1 MPGRFT
7 WAVVSVLLFLATAAC
22 GPTTPAAPVATVRAV
37 PTAAS
42 APAANP
48 SRQPLRITLNQE
60 PDTLNPFSSGL
71 RATFTVTQAIFNGL
85 VVVNEQGEYEGDLAA
100 EVPTVQNGGVSPDG
114 LTITYK
120 LRQGVKWADGEP
132 FTADDVKF
140 TYDAIM
146 NPANTICGKS
156 VYGKID
162 SLAVQDP
169 NTVQL
174 KMKEPYAAYAGLFS
188 YPIGILPKHALDSL
202 SDLNKAD
209 FNRKPFGT
217 GPYRVTD
224 WQAASSI
231 QLEATPYYYKGVP
244 NIGQVVFRIVPRQEH
259 PTRPGTGERDRRRG
273 GPDRGRRGPGRPDPR
288 LDVLR
293 DRRPDVRSA
302 VSEPGD
308 AEGLRPHPILGD
320 ARVRQALQLGI
331 NKQQLV
337 DKVLSGKTRVAS
349 SDYPIGWAAP
359 SIEPTRFDADAAR
372 QLLDDAGWRVDAD
385 GIREKNG
392 QKLHL
397 TIATTSANTL
407 RENVEQLIQAG
418 WKSIGV
424 DLEIKNAAAAVLV
437 GEWADNGLVQRGN
450 FDIAYYGFM
459 PGIDPS
465 GTLSPAFHSSQIP
478 YEGNAGEGDNASR
491 YRNPQADQWLDD
503 ADRTLDQSQRKALYG
518 NVMHQVAQDL
528 PVIYLYNRANVEA
541 FMLCIPRLLVLLLA
555 GGFFGTSLGLIVV
568 LIGLTAWMHVA
579 RLVRASFLSLREREF
594 VEAARALGAGH
605 QLRGRRPA
613 RHTGSHHPRSPR
625 LTRRRYHRGQSH
637 ENHSGSGIVVRR
649 RLAAMDLRQSRDRR
663 RPRRLGRVQR
673 QPQPPRR
680 RRLGA

>member
-1 MPGRFT
+1 M
-7 WAVVSVLLFLATAAC
+7 WSVVSVFLFLAMTAC
-22 GPTTPAAPVATVRAV
+22 GPTTPAPPAATAQAVPAQAAAAGAPV
-37 PTAAS
+37 
-42 APAANP
+42 P
-48 SRQPLRITLNQE
+48 SPNTQPLRITLNQE
-60 PDTLNPFSSGL
+60 PDTLNPFYSGL

-114 LTITYK
+114 LSITYK

-140 TYDAIM
+140 TYDTIM
-146 NPANTICGKS
+146 NPANTISGKS

-162 SLAVQDP
+162 SLTVQDP
-169 NTVQL
+169 YTVQL

-188 YPIGILPKHALDSL
+188 YPIGILPKHALDSQ

-231 QLEATPYYYKGVP
+231 QLEANPYYYKGAP
-244 NIGQVVFRIVPRQEH
+244 KLGQVVFRIVPDKNTQLAQVRANETDVAVDLTEDDAVQIDQIAGWKSYAIAGL
-259 PTRPGTGERDRRRG
+259 TSDR
-273 GPDRGRRGPGRPDPR
+273 
-288 LDVLR
+288 LYLNL
-293 DRRPDVRSA
+293 A
-302 VSEPGD
+302 EPGD
-308 AEGLRPHPILGD
+308 ADGQRPHPILGD
-320 ARVRQALQLGI
+320 ARVRQALQLSI

-337 DKVLSGKTRVAS
+337 DKVLSGKTKVAS
-349 SDYPIGWAAP
+349 SDYPVGWAAP
-359 SIEPTRFDADAAR
+359 NIEPTKFDPDAAK
-372 QLLDDAGWRVDAD
+372 QLLDDAGWKVGAD
-385 GIREKNG
+385 GVREKNG

-397 TIATTSANTL
+397 TIASTSGNTL
-407 RENVEQLIQAG
+407 RENVEQLIPAG

-450 FDIAYYGFM
+450 FDIAYYGFT

-478 YEGNAGEGDNASR
+478 DEANAGEGDNASR
-491 YRNPQADQWLDD
+491 YRNPQVDQWLDD
-503 ADRTLDQSQRKALYG
+503 ADRTLDQNQRKALYG

-541 FMLCIPRLLVLLLA
+541 V
-555 GGFFGTSLGLIVV
+555 S
-568 LIGLTAWMHVA
+568 
-579 RLVRASFLSLREREF
+579 
-594 VEAARALGAGH
+594 
-605 QLRGRRPA
+605 Q
-613 RHTGSHHPRSPR
+613 
-625 LTRRRYHRGQSH
+625 
-637 ENHSGSGIVVRR
+637 
-649 RLAAMDLRQSRDRR
+649 
-663 RPRRLGRVQR
+663 RVQ
-673 QPQPPRR
+673 
-680 RRLGA
+680 GAHSHPFRWLTWNIQEWSLAN